1 MLFRSNT
8 LRNAENYIIE
18 YHMASK
24 NNNTYFS
31 DFLKPFESQNYTYL
45 LKANNKKGDI
55 IHDILISLSKSNGG

>member
-1 MLFRSNT
+1 
-8 LRNAENYIIE
+8 
-18 YHMASK
+18 MASK